1 MRAAIS
7 EVLKK
12 LFKGKMR
19 YILPMA
25 VLTLISFFMKKYLY
39 GYGFL
44 VLILM
49 CIAAVIFCF
58 YLLSFT
64 NAHYA
69 TVIKRVLACGIAVV
83 TVMMIIVEIPIMSAS
98 RKKEKA
104 DSDYC
109 IVLGCAIYGTIP
121 SRVLAARINSAYE
134 FLTENPDAKA
144 ILSGGQGPGEDIS
157 EAQCMFNMLSNRGIA
172 PERLIKEDKST
183 STKENLKYSRELLD
197 EIDPGVKGLTV
208 ISSETHLYRACLL
221 ARDAGFEPKPYR
233 AVTRG
238 PIIIAQYLREGV
250 AVWYEWIF

>member
-44 VLILM
+44 VLVLM

-83 TVMMIIVEIPIMSAS
+83 TVMMIIVEIPIISAS

-121 SRVLAARINSAYE
+121 SRVLAARVNSAYE
-134 FLTENPDAKA
+134 FFVRKSRRKGDFKRRT
-144 ILSGGQGPGEDIS
+144 GTG
-157 EAQCMFNMLSNRGIA
+157 RGHK
-172 PERLIKEDKST
+172 RST
-183 STKENLKYSRELLD
+183 VY
-197 EIDPGVKGLTV
+197 V
-208 ISSETHLYRACLL
+208 
-221 ARDAGFEPKPYR
+221 
-233 AVTRG
+233 
-238 PIIIAQYLREGV
+238 
-250 AVWYEWIF
+250 